1 MTNMERFAADYPA
14 ALARAME
21 QHPDDYMQGLS
32 AELVAAKML
41 ARIKSGTMGA
51 VNIQSHSFK
60 ALAKS
65 YGIKNTYKDWNRH
78 LFVAGS
84 KTEG

>member
-21 QHPDDYMQGLS
+21 QYPDDYMQGLS
-32 AELVAAKML
+32 ADTVAAKMIR
-41 ARIKSGTMGA
+41 RIAEAGIGA
-51 VNIQSHSFK
+51 VNINSHSFK

-65 YGIKNTYKDWNRH
+65 YGIKNTYKAWAPFLH
-78 LFVAGS
+78 G
-84 KTEG
+84 

>member
-32 AELVAAKML
+32 ADTVAAKMIR
-41 ARIKSGTMGA
+41 RIAEAGQDEEILMPMREEQLEAIRVVEDYFT
-51 VNIQSHSFK
+51 
-60 ALAKS
+60 
-65 YGIKNTYKDWNRH
+65 NRE
-78 LFVAGS
+78 S
-84 KTEG
+84 